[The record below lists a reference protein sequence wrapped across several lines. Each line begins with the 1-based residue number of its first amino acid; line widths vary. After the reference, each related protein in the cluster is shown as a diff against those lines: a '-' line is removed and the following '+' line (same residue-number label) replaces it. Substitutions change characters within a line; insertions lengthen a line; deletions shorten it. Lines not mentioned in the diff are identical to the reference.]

1 MNLFIVLLLIL
12 CILALVV
19 AAQVSLARFHAIR
32 DRQNNVVMFG
42 GAVRLLSWE
51 QNEGLVLLKY
61 KKVSEVIVEG
71 GGGMRFIY
79 PIRGEELRA
88 RIPLTLR
95 LITWNDTDILTR
107 ESIQVMLKVAVWWR
121 VADLKKYIFTI
132 DTRVNVDNSRLEMG
146 PLGAAE
152 EWLQTLTESSI
163 RTLVSQ
169 ISVALLVSSK
179 PTSYLHVDSHNPA
192 EHSPAQGASQV
203 LAHDLQIDLHNKAQD
218 YGIEVQRVEIQEIGL
233 SDEIQAAIDRVWKAS
248 LLPAQTEQEAKARQ
262 IELQSVANVLGVDTV
277 ALNEIMKNFQG
288 SSFLGVPAF
297 LENLLGRVSDKT
309 TQTSSLIA
317 KDNHQPTLPDGQG

>member
-1 MNLFIVLLLIL
+1 
-12 CILALVV
+12 
-19 AAQVSLARFHAIR
+19 
-32 DRQNNVVMFG
+32 
-42 GAVRLLSWE
+42 
-51 QNEGLVLLKY
+51 
-61 KKVSEVIVEG
+61 
-71 GGGMRFIY
+71 
-79 PIRGEELRA
+79 
-88 RIPLTLR
+88 

-121 VADLKKYIFTI
+121 VADLKKYVFTI

-169 ISVALLVSSK
+169 MSVALLVSAK
-179 PTSYLHVDSHNPA
+179 PTSYLHVDSHCTTESSTA
-192 EHSPAQGASQV
+192 RGASQV
-203 LAHDLQIDLHNKAQD
+203 LAHDLQIDLENKAQD

-262 IELQSVANVLGVDTV
+262 IELQAVANVLGVDTV

-288 SSFLGVPAF
+288 SSFMGVPAF
-297 LENLLGRVSDKT
+297 IETLMGRVSDKT
-309 TQTSSLIA
+309 SQTSSLFSNGNQSPSI
-317 KDNHQPTLPDGQG
+317 TDGL

>member
-1 MNLFIVLLLIL
+1 MTVFIVFLVIL
-12 CILALVV
+12 CILSLIVFS
-19 AAQVSLARFHAIR
+19 QVSLARYHAIR
-32 DRQNNVVMFG
+32 DRKNNVVLFG

-61 KKVSEVIVEG
+61 KRVSDVIVGE

-95 LITWNDTDILTR
+95 LITWHDTDILTR
-107 ESIQVMLKVAVWWR
+107 ESIQVMLKVAVWWQ
-121 VADLKKYIFTI
+121 VADLKKYVFTI
-132 DTRVNVDNSRLEMG
+132 DTSVSVDNSRLEMG

-169 ISVALLVSSK
+169 VSVALLVSAK
-179 PTSYLHVDSHNPA
+179 PMSYLHVDSHNPA
-192 EHSPAQGASQV
+192 EPSTAQGATQV

-233 SDEIQAAIDRVWKAS
+233 SDEIQAAIDRVWKAT

-288 SSFLGVPAF
+288 SSFLGVPSF

-309 TQTSSLIA
+309 TQTSSLIP
-317 KDNHQPTLPDGQG
+317 NGNQPPSITDGQG

>member
-1 MNLFIVLLLIL
+1 MNLPIVLLLIF
-12 CILALVV
+12 CILALIVV
-19 AAQVSLARFHAIR
+19 VQISLARYHAIR
-32 DRQNNVVMFG
+32 DRQDNVAMFG

-51 QNEGLVLLKY
+51 PNEGLVLLRY
-61 KKVSEVIVEG
+61 KRVSDVIVG
-71 GGGMRFIY
+71 DGGGMRFIY
-79 PIRGEELRA
+79 PFRGEELRA

-121 VADLKKYIFTI
+121 VADLKKYVFTI

-169 ISVALLVSSK
+169 ISVALLVSAK
-179 PTSYLHVDSHNPA
+179 PTSYLHVDSHCTTESSTA
-192 EHSPAQGASQV
+192 RGASQV
-203 LAHDLQIDLHNKAQD
+203 LAHDLQIDLENKAQD

-262 IELQSVANVLGVDTV
+262 IELQAVANVLGVDTV

-288 SSFLGVPAF
+288 ASFMGVPAF
-297 LENLLGRVSDKT
+297 FETLMGRVSDKT
-309 TQTSSLIA
+309 SQTSSLFSNGNQSPSI
-317 KDNHQPTLPDGQG
+317 TDGL